1 MNVSNVNV
9 LYDVSIYDHFPIS
22 FDLCINSC
30 SNILS
35 NATKQCLI
43 RKFVDWN
50 HFSTTDSEKYE
61 HNVTN
66 LFSSINLCYDI
77 KCNVDHAA
85 HIDGVYDMLVK
96 AFHDAT
102 NEFTITKAKVFRPV
116 PGWNDFCKD
125 KYKAAR
131 EAFLVWLNHGKIRS
145 GALYDTMRYTRK
157 VFVNALKYCR
167 HHENDIRNN
176 KLAESMR
183 SKNMLKFWKT
193 VRNQANNL
201 QSAANIIDGKN
212 NNVEIAN
219 VFYDKFSSISGKST
233 DSNFQSTGKR
243 KNYGTI
249 SNLKHS
255 QLFSVSQIS
264 DAISQINTGI
274 GIDGIHSN
282 HLKYLPLIGIKLLV
296 KFFNSCIIHNHLPVA
311 MLEGYIKPLVKDKKG
326 DINRSDNYREVMI
339 SNNLFKLFE
348 YALLPKLK
356 RRIDLSPY
364 QFGYRHATSTVM
376 AVGLLKET
384 INKYISE
391 GSPVYACFLDLSK
404 AFERLTHDKL
414 LDKLKEKSVPSYIIN
429 LINIMFLN
437 SFVSVKYDDAISKK
451 WNLKRGVRQGGVLSA
466 FLFCVYI
473 DDILTS
479 ISQLGVGCKLGINV
493 MNVQA
498 YADDIVLMA
507 PSASGL
513 QKILNRAGNLIAEC
527 DLVVNIKKTEVMV
540 FKRKAANL
548 DTSLKFYLYDRPIN
562 FVESFKY
569 LGCFLSTNL
578 NDFNDIDRC
587 SKSFNR
593 SAGILLRKFCYTDPD
608 ILFFL
613 FNSYCTS
620 FYGSELWTM
629 KSGCNTILKEFSI
642 AYHAIL
648 KKILKIPKYFSN
660 HYTCLKLNTLC
671 VIANDCKM
679 YINKIIT

>member
-1 MNVSNVNV
+1 M
-9 LYDVSIYDHFPIS
+9 
-22 FDLCINSC
+22 
-30 SNILS
+30 IL
-35 NATKQCLI
+35 
-43 RKFVDWN
+43 KFVDWN
-50 HFSTTDSEKYE
+50 NFITTDCEKYE

-77 KCNVDHAA
+77 KCNVNHAA

-125 KYKAAR
+125 KYKSAR
-131 EAFLVWLNHGKIRS
+131 EAFLVWLNQGKIRS

-167 HHENDIRNN
+167 YHENDIRNN

-201 QSAANIIDGKN
+201 QSAANIVDGKD

-249 SNLKHS
+249 SSLKHS

-296 KFFNSCIIHNHLPVA
+296 KFFYSCIIHNHLPVA

-326 DINRSDNYREVMI
+326 GINRSDNYREVRI

-437 SFVSVKYDDAISKK
+437 SFVSVKYDDVISKK

-513 QKILNRAGNLIAEC
+513 QKILNRAGNLIADC

-548 DTSLKFYLYDRPIN
+548 DTGLKFYLYDRPIN

-569 LGCFLSTNL
+569 LGCILSTNL

-593 SAGILLRKFCYTDPD
+593 SAGILLRKFCFTDTD

-613 FNSYCTS
+613 FNSYCWPITMLLS
-620 FYGSELWTM
+620 KHIENNLTCWYG
-629 KSGCNTILKEFSI
+629 N
-642 AYHAIL
+642 
-648 KKILKIPKYFSN
+648 
-660 HYTCLKLNTLC
+660 LN
-671 VIANDCKM
+671 
-679 YINKIIT
+679 